1 MFYLKYRPR
10 TIDQIDNRRVREII
24 TKILNSAH
32 LPHAFL
38 FVGQK
43 GTGKTSTARI
53 LAKAINCLN
62 NKFSHNTNRISTIE
76 PCNHCDSCL
85 AIDHSRSVDIIE
97 MDAASNRGIEDI
109 KKLIHESNFLPMSS
123 RYRVFIIDEA
133 HMITPEGFNALL
145 KTLEEPPP
153 SVIFVLAT
161 TNKDKLPKTIISRC
175 QVVNFGRAN
184 EKDIMRML
192 HRCAAGEKINHIDEK
207 LLKLIASHS
216 DNSFR
221 DAAKIFE
228 ELIIQQK
235 LTVDEA
241 EKYLGFSRKHFL
253 SVIEKKDPKQ
263 TLAWIDEFTASGGS
277 IKTLIEQVLDELRT
291 LLLAKAGLGQEKK
304 EEEEIKLTKKEIIS
318 LIKLFTE
325 AYQNLSRSPIES
337 LPLEIAVIEFY
348 NQNKLQLL

>member
-1 MFYLKYRPR
+1 MFYLKYRPQ
-10 TIDQIDNRRVREII
+10 TIDQIDNSRVREII
-24 TKILNSAH
+24 TRILSADH

-62 NKFSHNTNRISTIE
+62 NKFSPNASKRLETIE
-76 PCNHCDSCL
+76 PCNHCNSCL

-97 MDAASNRGIEDI
+97 MDAASNRGIDDI
-109 KKLIHESNFLPMSS
+109 KKLIHESNFLPMSA

-175 QVVNFGRAN
+175 QIVNFGRAN
-184 EKDIMRML
+184 EKDIIRML
-192 HRCAAGEKINHIDEK
+192 HRYAAGEKISHIDEK
-207 LLKLIASHS
+207 LFKLIASHS

-291 LLLAKAGLGQEKK
+291 VLLAKAGLDQEKS
-304 EEEEIKLTKKEIIS
+304 EETKLTKKEIIT

-348 NQNKLQLL
+348 NNK

>member
-1 MFYLKYRPR
+1 MFYLKYRPQ
-10 TIDQIDNRRVREII
+10 TIDQIDNSRVREII
-24 TKILNSAH
+24 TRILSADH

-62 NKFSHNTNRISTIE
+62 NKFSPNASKRLETIE

-109 KKLIHESNFLPMSS
+109 KKLIHESNFLPMSA

-192 HRCAAGEKINHIDEK
+192 HRCAAGEKISHIDEK

-253 SVIEKKDPKQ
+253 SMIEKKDPKQ
-263 TLAWIDEFTASGGS
+263 TLAWVEEFTASGGS

-291 LLLAKAGLGQEKK
+291 VLLAKAGLDQEKS
-304 EEEEIKLTKKEIIS
+304 EETKLTKKEIIT

-348 NQNKLQLL
+348 NQNKL